1 MRTTTME
8 PWHCILVVRSYDDDV
23 FLAREIKDRRRRAAY
38 VRIRSSNIRPREGD
52 ETEED
57 REKKGGEGDEQ
68 KRERKREKR
77 DVLKIP

>member
-1 MRTTTME
+1 M
-8 PWHCILVVRSYDDDV
+8 VRSFDDDV
-23 FLAREIKDRRRRAAY
+23 FLAWEIKRLDRQRRRAAY

-68 KRERKREKR
+68 KRERKEKER